1 MMSPRGSVAG
11 DDASGDCVKVTEIA
25 GPSAV
30 FAMKL
35 WYPSISHV
43 APRGETARQGH
54 FHQSEAVSRRSSP
67 SGISTT
73 RVKESST
80 Q

>member
-11 DDASGDCVKVTEIA
+11 DDASGDCVKVTEMA

-35 WYPSISHV
+35 WYPSIS
-43 APRGETARQGH
+43 RGSAGGGVSSSKYSGRRAR
-54 FHQSEAVSRRSSP
+54 R
-67 SGISTT
+67 
-73 RVKESST
+73 
-80 Q
+80 